1 MKKSLA
7 AFGLT
12 AALCLTPVQTFA
24 SFHDL
29 NGGSHEQAILKMVEN
44 GVMKGDGTGN
54 IYPNRPVTRGQFAL
68 MLYRALDLEPYA
80 IESNAFH
87 DLGKDP
93 ELIRAVNTLHHY
105 KIVNGF
111 TKGEYRPTV
120 EISRQHAAAI
130 IDRVLTMYEVPTNVQ
145 KTNYIDRNHI
155 LESYQIAVDRVS
167 TESIIKGIPTANGVL
182 FSPNDY
188 TKRGQF
194 ATIVSRLQEKLVDR
208 DLPAILDPKPSD
220 KPEEN
225 PSTKPEEKPSDKPE
239 EKPSTKPE
247 EKPNVKPE
255 EKPEEKPV
263 EKPTPVP
270 TGFQLVYIQNG
281 SLKPDG
287 KVYSSYTEA
296 AAKLNQDAN
305 AVGFMEDGFL
315 VRVKDGVAYAG
326 LSGATTRVFEK
337 PNFKKQ
343 LTYMESGREFELLE
357 QTEKYIKVKVGD
369 TVGYAQ
375 PRDVGLVPKSLVAV
389 RDHYTVNQNNNLVHH
404 TANHLRK
411 TTATY
416 EVGPAPSTFQKGVKY
431 YSTDGVHFTS
441 EHGAKVTHYPY
452 FQFQSFRT
460 ETPYT
465 AEELDQFIMDVLQQ
479 REALNLAAY
488 KDATVKSKIIGLGDH
503 LKKVEKEHRVNALF
517 ILATAIHESN
527 YGMSV
532 NAQTKNNLFGIRV
545 FDSTPEAGEKYEI
558 PEASVDA
565 FIREYMN
572 KNYGMPQGAY
582 ANGAAPGN
590 KTIGANVMYASDPTW
605 GAKINAH
612 MWRADRA
619 LGGKEMNLHQLGMT
633 RTSEEII
640 VYRDA
645 SESSDELYRY
655 KARSL
660 GHSGNSGYPVVILE
674 EKNVNGHKWYRIVS
688 DDIQKENE
696 QHITDGWVQ
705 ASHIRQIK

>member
-1 MKKSLA
+1 MKKSLV
-7 AFGLT
+7 AFSLT
-12 AALCLTPVQTFA
+12 AALCLTPVQTSA
-24 SFHDL
+24 SFQDL
-29 NGGSHEQAILKMVEN
+29 NGGSHEQAILKMVES

-54 IYPNRPVTRGQFAL
+54 IYPNRSVTRGQFAL

-80 IESNAFH
+80 IEDNDFH
-87 DLGKDP
+87 DLGKDQ

-111 TKGEYRPTV
+111 TNGEYRPTV
-120 EISRQHAAAI
+120 EISRQHVAAI
-130 IDRVLTMYEVPTNVQ
+130 INRVLTMYEVPTNVQ
-145 KTNYIDRNHI
+145 KTHYADRHHI

-167 TESIIKGIPTANGVL
+167 TESIVKGIPTADGVL
-182 FSPNDY
+182 FSPNDP

-194 ATIVSRLQEKLVDR
+194 ATIVSRLQEKLLGR
-208 DLPAILDPKPSD
+208 ELPAILDPKPSD
-220 KPEEN
+220 KPEEKPN
-225 PSTKPEEKPSDKPE
+225 TKPEEKPT
-239 EKPSTKPE
+239 TKPE

-255 EKPEEKPV
+255 EKTTEKPV

-281 SLKPDG
+281 TLTPDG

-337 PNFKKQ
+337 PNFQKQ

-375 PRDVGLVPKSLVAV
+375 PRDVGLVPKSLVSV
-389 RDHYTVNQNNNLVHH
+389 QDHYMVNQNNNLVHY
-404 TANHLRK
+404 TANHLRQ
-411 TTATY
+411 TTAAY

-441 EHGAKVTHYPY
+441 EHGAKVMHYPY

-460 ETPYT
+460 ATPYT

-479 REALNLAAY
+479 RETLNPATY
-488 KDATVKSKIIGLGDH
+488 KDATTKSKIIGLGSH
-503 LKKVEKEHRVNALF
+503 LKKAEKEHRVNALF

-545 FDSTPEAGEKYEI
+545 FDSTPEAGEKYAI

-572 KNYGMPQGAY
+572 KNYGMPRGAY
-582 ANGAAPGN
+582 ANGAVPGN
-590 KTIGANVMYASDPTW
+590 KTVGANVMYASDPTW

-619 LGGKEMNLHQLGMT
+619 LGGKEMNRHRLGMT
-633 RTSEEII
+633 RTPEEII

-645 SESSDELYRY
+645 SESSTELYRY

-660 GHSGNSGYPVVILE
+660 GHSGNSGYPIVILE
-674 EKNVNGHKWYRIVS
+674 EKTVNGHKWYRIVS

-705 ASHIRQIK
+705 ASYIRPIQ